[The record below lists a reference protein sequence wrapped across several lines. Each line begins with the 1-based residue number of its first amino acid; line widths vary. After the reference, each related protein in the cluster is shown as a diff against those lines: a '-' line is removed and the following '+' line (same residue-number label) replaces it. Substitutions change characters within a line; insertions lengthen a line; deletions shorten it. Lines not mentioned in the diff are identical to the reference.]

1 MCSVMSRSPIAT
13 YNITGIAERI
23 ASIGEKRL
31 GQPNI
36 TLVFINDMNGIVSL
50 KEAFMKVRYQYQE
63 EVEVEKPKNVMKS
76 SEQGEEANKETSEDA
91 AAKQTETE
99 KEAQNSTETEA
110 DIESE
115 GDKTYAEEPS
125 NETVNETP
133 SEPSNE
139 TVDETPSETL
149 SEPSNET
156 TSETTGKPSE
166 GKEPKK
172 DIVLVT
178 KRKIRKIPLHVTS
191 LLDRLV
197 ILPMTNEE
205 RQRSMAL

>member
-1 MCSVMSRSPIAT
+1 MSRSPIAT
-13 YNITGIAERI
+13 YNITGIADRI

-31 GQPNI
+31 GQPNT
-36 TLVFINDMNGIVSL
+36 TLVFINDINGIVSL

-110 DIESE
+110 YIESE
-115 GDKTYAEEPS
+115 GDKTNAEEPS
-125 NETVNETP
+125 NETANETANETP

-139 TVDETPSETL
+139 TP

-156 TSETTGKPSE
+156 TSETTGKARE
-166 GKEPKK
+166 GKEPEK